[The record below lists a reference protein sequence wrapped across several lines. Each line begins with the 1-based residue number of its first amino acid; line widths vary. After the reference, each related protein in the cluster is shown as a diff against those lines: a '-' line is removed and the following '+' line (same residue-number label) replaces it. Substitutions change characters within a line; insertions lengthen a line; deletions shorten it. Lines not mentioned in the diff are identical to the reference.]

1 MIPVVLSVIEK
12 NGSLESRVLET
23 LISLLQKRGLRIGV
37 IKYWGKEGGES
48 APLVQDTSRYRNQG
62 AETVMMAG
70 KRQLAFSSN
79 LFTEIPV
86 EKLLFMFQDY
96 DLVLLDGYTDV
107 PFPKIEVYQQEAAV
121 PPRSAQDNI
130 LATCSARPAVGRAPH
145 FGFDQLA
152 SLASLIEEKFFT
164 NQNGGGLKRSTDAS

>member
-12 NGSLESRVLET
+12 SGSQESRVLET
-23 LISLLQKRGLRIGV
+23 LISVLQKRGLRIGV
-37 IKYWGKEGGES
+37 IKYCKKEDGEGVS
-48 APLVQDTSRYRNQG
+48 LIQDTSRYRNQG

-86 EKLLFMFQDY
+86 EKLIFMFQDY

-107 PFPKIEVYQQEAAV
+107 PFPKIEVYHQEAGV
-121 PPRSAQDNI
+121 PQRSAQDNI
-130 LATCSARPAVGRAPH
+130 LATCSARPAVGQAPH

-152 SLASLIEEKFFT
+152 SLAALIEEKFFT
-164 NQNGGGLKRSTDAS
+164 NQTGGGLKRSPDAS

>member
-12 NGSLESRVLET
+12 NGSQESRVLET

-37 IKYWGKEGGES
+37 IKYWGKESGEGV
-48 APLVQDTSRYRNQG
+48 PLVRDTSRYLNQG

-79 LFTEIPV
+79 LFNEIPV

-96 DLVLLDGYTDV
+96 DLVLLDGYSDV
-107 PFPKIEVYQQEAAV
+107 PFPKIEVYHQEAGV
-121 PPRSAQDNI
+121 PPRNALDNV
-130 LATCSARPAVGRAPH
+130 LATCSARPAGGQAPH
-145 FGFDQLA
+145 FGFDQLG

-164 NQNGGGLKRSTDAS
+164 DQPGSGLKRSSDEP